1 MEEFLSKL
9 NYKISSI
16 KKDENKIEFIVI
28 NNPDGT
34 IRWFCNAASKTPLFL
49 KFYLISSRKSK
60 LFALF
65 FKTIFKYNLQ
75 KLAFKTITLFIEP
88 IPSELNGVNL
98 FDKNW
103 AVFTGTVGPN
113 NKMLVYKE
121 GNDKPTF
128 FKIGTTETSKQI
140 ITNEYT
146 SLEKLKGKFSN
157 SFKIPEVIEFNDN
170 VLEIEDLSY
179 VLTRENSLKKIHV
192 DFLKELY
199 TISNQNLSFKE
210 INNKFLIIE
219 KLNDLN
225 QSIDNRLPFGML
237 RKLGFLFE
245 ELKEETFQTSIGHG
259 DFTSWNM
266 YANDELLAVYDWE
279 LSKENLP
286 NGFDAF
292 HFIFQENI
300 LVNCKSWKDFKN
312 EIFHSKELSKLFNES
327 SIELNKYLKIYLLIN
342 IVDYLTIYSAQQKW
356 HIQINWLLKTWNE
369 AISYCL
375 EDKMTSMRGLFIIDF
390 FDFIKTKEYATI
402 KFIKEAPE
410 NLSDYSDIDLCIKE
424 KDLSEFLSFIESSQF
439 VRVISYKKKSYMNS
453 VFIYFENG
461 NTLSIDFIW
470 KFKRKS
476 IDFLDSKL
484 VLSMANVN
492 HFGVKY
498 MDDHSLSI
506 YVGMFYGL
514 NGSKVPNH
522 YLYLKDYLKAAE
534 NPLDKLLTNIYSEE
548 KFDFSIILK
557 TLKSKNNNKGILKI
571 KNYILYFKDVLVELK
586 LSKGMI
592 ITFSGVDGAG
602 KSTIIE
608 NVKKELEKKYRKKVV
623 VIRHRPSLLPILSA
637 WTKGKEKAEQD
648 AANTLPRQGNNS
660 SKLSSLV
667 RFSYY
672 YVDYLFGQFYVNFKY
687 KYRGVIVLY
696 DRYYYDFILDAKRS
710 NIDLPVGLVKF
721 GFNFVFTPDCNFFLY
736 ASPEIILN
744 RKQELSA
751 ETILELT
758 KKYGDLFTEFE
769 NKRKKQ
775 NYFLIDNIDLEETMK
790 KIMETIT
797 GKM

>member
-9 NYKISSI
+9 NYKVSSLRT
-16 KKDENKIEFIVI
+16 DENKVEFIVI

-34 IRWFCNAASKTPLFL
+34 PRWFCNASSKSPLFL

-60 LFALF
+60 VFALF
-65 FKTIFKYNLQ
+65 FKTIFKFKLQ
-75 KLAFKTITLFIEP
+75 KLALKTITLFIEP
-88 IPSELNGVNL
+88 ISKDLNGVNL
-98 FDKNW
+98 FEENW

-113 NKMLVYKE
+113 NKMLVYQEK
-121 GNDKPTF
+121 NDKATF

-140 ITNEYT
+140 ISNENKT
-146 SLEKLKGKFSN
+146 LEKLKGKFSN
-157 SFKIPEVIEFNDN
+157 SFKIPEVIDFNGTFI
-170 VLEIEDLSY
+170 EIEDLSY
-179 VLTRENSLKKIHV
+179 VSDRENSLTKKHV

-199 TISNQNLSFKE
+199 AFSSQSLFFKE
-210 INNKFLIIE
+210 INAKFLIQE
-219 KLNDLN
+219 KLNELN
-225 QSIDNRLPFGML
+225 QSIDKRLPVGML

-266 YANDELLAVYDWE
+266 YANDDLLAVYDWE

-300 LVNCKSWKDFKN
+300 LVNRKSWKDFKN
-312 EIFHSKELSKLFNES
+312 EIFQSKELSHLFNES

-342 IVDYLTIYSAQQKW
+342 VVDYLTIYSAQEKW
-356 HIQINWLLKTWNE
+356 HIQINWLLNTWND
-369 AISYCL
+369 ALTYCL
-375 EDKMTSMRGLFIIDF
+375 EGEMTSKRGLFIIDF
-390 FDFIKTKEYATI
+390 FDFIQNKQYATI
-402 KFIKEAPE
+402 KFIQEAPE
-410 NLSDYSDIDLCIKE
+410 NLSEYSDIDICIRRN
-424 KDLSEFLSFIESSQF
+424 DLTDLLYFIASSQF
-439 VRVISYKKKSYMNS
+439 VKSVSNKKKTYMNS
-453 VFIYFENG
+453 VFIFFEDG
-461 NTLSIDFIW
+461 STLSIDFIW
-470 KFKRKS
+470 QFKRKE
-476 IDFLDSKL
+476 IDFLNANQ
-484 VLSMANVN
+484 VLLNAESNS
-492 HFGVKY
+492 FGVKH
-498 MDDHSLSI
+498 MDNHSLSI
-506 YVGMFYGL
+506 YVGLFYGL

-522 YLYLKDYLKAAE
+522 YLYLKQYLKPQE
-534 NPLDKLLTNIYSEE
+534 KLLDKLLAIIYEE
-548 KFDFSIILK
+548 DKIDKSNVLKILK
-557 TLKSKNNNKGILKI
+557 SNRVNKGFQKI
-571 KNYILYFKDVLVELK
+571 KNNILYFKDVLVELK
-586 LSKGMI
+586 FNKGMI
-592 ITFSGVDGAG
+592 VTFSGVDGAG

-608 NVKKELEKKYRKKVV
+608 NVKKELEKKFRKRVV

-660 SKLSSLV
+660 SKISSLI

-710 NIDLPVGLVKF
+710 NIDLPEGLFKF

-736 ASPEIILN
+736 ASPEVILK

-769 NKRKKQ
+769 SKRKKQ
-775 NYFLIDNIDLEETMK
+775 NYFLINNIDLEQTMT

-797 GKM
+797 SKM